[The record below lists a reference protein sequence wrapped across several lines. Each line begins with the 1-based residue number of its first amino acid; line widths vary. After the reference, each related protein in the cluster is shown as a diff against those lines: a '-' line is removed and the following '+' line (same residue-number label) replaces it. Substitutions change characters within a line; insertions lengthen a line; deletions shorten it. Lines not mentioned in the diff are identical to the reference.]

1 MDLLYRP
8 GKDDRMATADEGGI
22 GAVMMWDAQ
31 QYLKFSDERS
41 RPFGDLL
48 DRIVTTNVKFIAD
61 LGCGPGNLT
70 RNLSERWP
78 TARVLGVD
86 NSPEMLEQARSL
98 EIAGRLDFL
107 QADIRSWS
115 PDEPVDL
122 IVSNAAFQWVND
134 HAALLARLVTFL
146 SSAGTLA
153 VQMPYHFQNPAHLA
167 IEAIKVDPRWRESL
181 WGVGLQQ
188 QSVMPLEW
196 YVERLLDLG
205 LTVDAWQTTYIHI
218 LSGENPVLEWF
229 KGTALRPLLKALE
242 PKNQAEFLR
251 ELGDRLKAAYPVK
264 GSVTLLPFPRV
275 FFAATRRR

>member
-1 MDLLYRP
+1 
-8 GKDDRMATADEGGI
+8 
-22 GAVMMWDAQ
+22 MWDTQ
-31 QYLKFSDERS
+31 QYLRFSDERS

-48 DRIVTTNVKFIAD
+48 ARVTTSSPHFIAD

-70 RNLSERWP
+70 RTLSERWP
-78 TARVLGVD
+78 TARVFGVD
-86 NSPEMLEQARSL
+86 NSAEMLEQARSL
-98 EIAGRLDFL
+98 EIAPRLDFL
-107 QADIRSWS
+107 QADIHSWS

-122 IVSNAAFQWVND
+122 IVSNAAFHWVND

-146 SSAGTLA
+146 SSDGILA

-167 IEAIKVDPRWRESL
+167 IEEIKADPRWRESL
-181 WGVGLQQ
+181 WGVGLHQ

-229 KGTALRPLLKALE
+229 KGTALRPLLKALA
-242 PKNQAEFLR
+242 PKDQAEFLR
-251 ELGDRLKAAYPVK
+251 ELGDRLKAAYPAK
-264 GSVTLLPFPRV
+264 ESVTLLPFPRV
-275 FFAATRRR
+275 FFVATRRR

>member
-1 MDLLYRP
+1 
-8 GKDDRMATADEGGI
+8 
-22 GAVMMWDAQ
+22 MMIWDAQ

-48 DRIVTTNVKFIAD
+48 ARVTTSNPHFIAD

-70 RNLSERWP
+70 RTLSERWP

-98 EIAGRLDFL
+98 EIAGRLAFL
-107 QADIRSWS
+107 RADIRSWS

-146 SSAGTLA
+146 SSDGILA
-153 VQMPYHFQNPAHLA
+153 VQMPYHFQNPAHLL
-167 IEAIKVDPRWRESL
+167 IEETKADPRWRESL
-181 WGVGLQQ
+181 GGVGLHQ
-188 QSVMPLEW
+188 QSVMPPEW

-218 LSGENPVLEWF
+218 LSGENPVLEWY

-242 PKNQAEFLR
+242 PKDQTELLR
-251 ELGDRLKAAYPVK
+251 ELGGRLKAVFPAK

-275 FFAATRRR
+275 FFVATRRR

>member
-1 MDLLYRP
+1 
-8 GKDDRMATADEGGI
+8 MAKADEEGI
-22 GAVMMWDAQ
+22 GAVQMWDAP

-48 DRIVTTNVKFIAD
+48 DRVATTNVKFIAD

-70 RNLSERWP
+70 RTLSERWP

-98 EIAGRLDFL
+98 EIAGRLAFL

-134 HAALLARLVTFL
+134 HAAFLARLVTFL

-167 IEAIKVDPRWRESL
+167 IEEIKADPRWRESL
-181 WGVGLQQ
+181 WGVGLHQ

-242 PKNQAEFLR
+242 PKDQAEFLR
-251 ELGDRLKAAYPVK
+251 ELGGRLKAAYPAK

-275 FFAATRRR
+275 FFVATRRR